1 MQRTTLVKPTD
12 RRGELLG
19 ELRRLERG
27 GKRFDRAVWDFARFG
42 DLRVFDGLPASEA
55 ALALVNSP
63 LVLKELV
70 RFLNDQS
77 GDAINERTERG

>member
-27 GKRFDRAVWDFARFG
+27 GNRFDDAVWDFARFG
-42 DLRVFDGLPASEA
+42 DLRVFEGLP
-55 ALALVNSP
+55 LALVNSP
-63 LVLKELV
+63 LVLKEWV
-70 RFLNDQS
+70 RFLNNLS
-77 GDAINERTERG
+77 GDSINERTERG